1 MIINPKDFKEGQLQR
16 IVTKF
21 ESYKEN
27 PQIFESQVEVY
38 FLEFDADNS
47 GGLDRNELKNF
58 FVAFYKMYK
67 IRIPIT
73 EEFVDQT
80 FVDIDADGDGT
91 VDLQEL
97 KNYLVEFNQI
107 LLTLFEEG
115 LN

>member
-1 MIINPKDFKEGQLQR
+1 MSGCKVNILVDTDTYFTEHNAFVLNSGMIINPKDFKEGQLQR

-73 EEFVDQT
+73 EEFVD
-80 FVDIDADGDGT
+80 
-91 VDLQEL
+91 
-97 KNYLVEFNQI
+97 
-107 LLTLFEEG
+107 
-115 LN
+115 